1 MSISAYGSNVNRI
14 VKSEDHNGKSLFDS
28 GKYAVDASSTWNQ
41 GDLIMF
47 NTTAHALRRVAATGD
62 AATFV
67 GIADNQVTAG
77 KLAGPYDGLTAV
89 DAAQVSPQFVGPKF
103 GVVAS
108 LVAKTSDAFNV
119 GNKVFLVD
127 GGNSQQVTV
136 TDPSD
141 GNYIGIYV
149 GNGAIASATAGQ
161 QILVKLGSRY
171 PQATGTGLNF

>member
-1 MSISAYGSNVNRI
+1 MAISAFGSNQDRI
-14 VKSEDHNGKSLFDS
+14 IKSQVDNGRSLFDS

-47 NTTAHALRRVAATGD
+47 NTSVHALRRVTATGD
-62 AATFV
+62 GATFV
-67 GIADNQVTAG
+67 GIADNVVTAG

-89 DAAQVSPQFVGPKF
+89 SAAQVSPQFVGPKF

-108 LVAKTSDAFNV
+108 LVLKTSDAFNI
-119 GNKVFLVD
+119 GSKVFLDD

-141 GNYIGIYV
+141 GNYIGIFV
-149 GNGAIASATAGQ
+149 GPAAIASATAGQ
-161 QILVKLGSRY
+161 TGFILIGARY